1 MKQLLVM
8 LFYETVQYLERYS
21 IVTREKGFSRS
32 FKFAMLVVEWRLSRF
47 KTMSAR
53 RSAAGKTR
61 GIKERRRIIRQKK
74 DLFSWKLYYRPSLRG
89 AWQAVACAFF
99 HVRIYP
105 REESSFGCSGGRG
118 KLDVQRHRGA
128 SRNLPRTFRSTWSAR
143 ERSARNISAA
153 DSSDCIFK
161 THNRRPD
168 EHVLTSYSI
177 EG

>member
-1 MKQLLVM
+1 MKQSNISKNTRLSLVSSP
-8 LFYETVQYLERYS
+8 E
-21 IVTREKGFSRS
+21 
-32 FKFAMLVVEWRLSRF
+32 FAVLVVEWRLSRF
-47 KTMSAR
+47 KTMSAALCG
-53 RSAAGKTR
+53 AAGKTR

-89 AWQAVACAFF
+89 AWQAVACTFF
-99 HVRIYP
+99 
-105 REESSFGCSGGRG
+105 REFIRARRAVSVAVENVENWMFSATGVHPEIS
-118 KLDVQRHRGA
+118 LV
-128 SRNLPRTFRSTWSAR
+128 RTFRSTWSAR